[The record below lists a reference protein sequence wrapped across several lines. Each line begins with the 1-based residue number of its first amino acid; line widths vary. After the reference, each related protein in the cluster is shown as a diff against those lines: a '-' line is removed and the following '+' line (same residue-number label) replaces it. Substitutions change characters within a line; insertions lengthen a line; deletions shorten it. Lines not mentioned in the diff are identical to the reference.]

1 MTARPWWWSGS
12 SRHAQ
17 RAAVNIA
24 LPAWRTVPGRWSRFR
39 VGACTRGAPRGP
51 VQECP
56 VGDRGAPCV
65 GGETVSPLSQQRP
78 PILRKA
84 RQGFAGDTDKPNRF
98 HVSDYTNSR
107 IRDKHNL
114 YDGLDASYNGGRWC
128 ENNLTSMLLPRC
140 HAKPTGACASPR
152 SCIPGIPGSRWSGS
166 WA

>member
-1 MTARPWWWSGS
+1 
-12 SRHAQ
+12 
-17 RAAVNIA
+17 
-24 LPAWRTVPGRWSRFR
+24 VPGAQPGR
-39 VGACTRGAPRGP
+39 
-51 VQECP
+51 
-56 VGDRGAPCV
+56 
-65 GGETVSPLSQQRP
+65 
-78 PILRKA
+78 LRKA

-128 ENNLTSMLLPRC
+128 ENNLTSMPLPRC

-152 SCIPGIPGSRWSGS
+152 SCISGIPGSRWSGS